1 MIIYN
6 YRKINNTL
14 LKERKKVMKILV
26 IDIHLTNGTTVKE
39 TIYGIYPAI
48 DRAIEIMVCDNV
60 EFLDVWDIQT
70 GEIYLT
76 AKEKIFT
83 YVADDLFDLLVKER

>member
-26 IDIHLTNGTTVKE
+26 IDIRLTNGTTVKE

-60 EFLDVWDIQT
+60 EFLDVWDSQT

-83 YVADDLFDLLVKER
+83 YIADDLFDLLVEER

>member
-6 YRKINNTL
+6 YRKINNTFVKR
-14 LKERKKVMKILV
+14 KEKVMKILV

-70 GEIYLT
+70 AEIYLT
-76 AKEKIFT
+76 AKENLFT
-83 YVADDLFDLLVKER
+83 YVADDLFDLLIEER

>member
-1 MIIYN
+1 
-6 YRKINNTL
+6 
-14 LKERKKVMKILV
+14 MKILV

-39 TIYGIYPAI
+39 TIYGIYSAI
-48 DRAIEIMVCDNV
+48 ARAIEIMVCDNI
-60 EFLDVWDIQT
+60 EFLDIWDIQT

-83 YVADDLFDLLVKER
+83 YIADDLFDLLVKER

>member
-1 MIIYN
+1 
-6 YRKINNTL
+6 
-14 LKERKKVMKILV
+14 MKILV
-26 IDIHLTNGTTVKE
+26 IDIDLINGTTVKE

-70 GEIYLT
+70 AEIYLT
-76 AKEKIFT
+76 AKENLFT
-83 YVADDLFDLLVKER
+83 YIADDLLDLLVKER

>member
-70 GEIYLT
+70 AEIYLT
-76 AKEKIFT
+76 AKENLFT
-83 YVADDLFDLLVKER
+83 YVADDLFDLLIEER

>member
-1 MIIYN
+1 
-6 YRKINNTL
+6 
-14 LKERKKVMKILV
+14 MKILV
-26 IDIHLTNGTTVKE
+26 IDIHLINGTTVKE

-76 AKEKIFT
+76 AKENLFT
-83 YVADDLFDLLVKER
+83 YIADDLLDLLVKER

>member
-60 EFLDVWDIQT
+60 EFLDVWDSQT

-76 AKEKIFT
+76 AKENLFT
-83 YVADDLFDLLVKER
+83 YIADDLLDLLVKER

>member
-1 MIIYN
+1 
-6 YRKINNTL
+6 
-14 LKERKKVMKILV
+14 MKILV

-39 TIYGIYPAI
+39 TIYGIYSAI

-76 AKEKIFT
+76 AKENLFT
-83 YVADDLFDLLVKER
+83 YIADDLFDLLVKER

>member
-1 MIIYN
+1 
-6 YRKINNTL
+6 
-14 LKERKKVMKILV
+14 MKILV

-39 TIYGIYPAI
+39 TIYGIYSAV

-76 AKEKIFT
+76 AKENLFT
-83 YVADDLFDLLVKER
+83 YIADDLFDLLIEER

>member
-70 GEIYLT
+70 GEVYLT
-76 AKEKIFT
+76 AKEKLFI
-83 YVADDLFDLLVKER
+83 YVADGLFDLLVEER

>member
-26 IDIHLTNGTTVKE
+26 IDIHLTDGTTVKE

-48 DRAIEIMVCDNV
+48 GRAIEIMVCDNV
-60 EFLDVWDIQT
+60 EFLDIWDSQT

-76 AKEKIFT
+76 AKENIST
-83 YVADDLFDLLVKER
+83 YVADDLFDLLVGER

>member
-48 DRAIEIMVCDNV
+48 SRAIEIMVCDNV
-60 EFLDVWDIQT
+60 EFLDIWDIQT

-76 AKEKIFT
+76 AKENFST
-83 YVADDLFDLLVKER
+83 YVADDLFDLLVGER

>member
-60 EFLDVWDIQT
+60 EFLDVWDSQT

-83 YVADDLFDLLVKER
+83 YIADDLFDLLVEER

>member
-1 MIIYN
+1 
-6 YRKINNTL
+6 
-14 LKERKKVMKILV
+14 MKILV
-26 IDIHLTNGTTVKE
+26 IDIHLTHGTTVKE
-39 TIYGIYPAI
+39 TIDGIYSAI
-48 DRAIEIMVCDNV
+48 ARAIEIMVCDNI

-83 YVADDLFDLLVKER
+83 YIADVLTDLLVKER

>member
-1 MIIYN
+1 
-6 YRKINNTL
+6 
-14 LKERKKVMKILV
+14 MKILV

-39 TIYGIYPAI
+39 IIYGIYPAI

-70 GEIYLT
+70 AEIYLT
-76 AKEKIFT
+76 AKENLFT
-83 YVADDLFDLLVKER
+83 YVADDLFDLLIEER

>member
-60 EFLDVWDIQT
+60 EFLDVWDVQT

-83 YVADDLFDLLVKER
+83 YIADDLFDLLIEER

>member
-70 GEIYLT
+70 AEIYLT
-76 AKEKIFT
+76 AKENLFT

>member
-26 IDIHLTNGTTVKE
+26 IDIHLTNGTIVKE

-83 YVADDLFDLLVKER
+83 YIADDLFDLLVKER

>member
-83 YVADDLFDLLVKER
+83 YIADDLFDLLVKER

>member
-1 MIIYN
+1 
-6 YRKINNTL
+6 
-14 LKERKKVMKILV
+14 MKILV

-48 DRAIEIMVCDNV
+48 DRAIEIMVCDNI
-60 EFLDVWDIQT
+60 EFLDVWDTQT

-76 AKEKIFT
+76 AKENLFT
-83 YVADDLFDLLVKER
+83 YVADDLFDLLIEER

>member
-70 GEIYLT
+70 AEIYLT
-76 AKEKIFT
+76 AEEKIFT
-83 YVADDLFDLLVKER
+83 YVADDLFDLLIEER

>member
-1 MIIYN
+1 
-6 YRKINNTL
+6 
-14 LKERKKVMKILV
+14 MKILV

-48 DRAIEIMVCDNV
+48 DRAIEIMVCDNI

-83 YVADDLFDLLVKER
+83 YIADDLFDLLVKER

>member
-76 AKEKIFT
+76 AKENLFT
-83 YVADDLFDLLVKER
+83 YIADDLFDLLVKER

>member
-1 MIIYN
+1 
-6 YRKINNTL
+6 
-14 LKERKKVMKILV
+14 MKILV

-70 GEIYLT
+70 AEIYLT
-76 AKEKIFT
+76 AKENLFT
-83 YVADDLFDLLVKER
+83 YIADDLLDLLIKER

>member
-1 MIIYN
+1 
-6 YRKINNTL
+6 
-14 LKERKKVMKILV
+14 MKILV

-76 AKEKIFT
+76 AKENLFT
-83 YVADDLFDLLVKER
+83 YIADELFNLLVKER

>member
-1 MIIYN
+1 
-6 YRKINNTL
+6 
-14 LKERKKVMKILV
+14 MKILV

-48 DRAIEIMVCDNV
+48 DRAIEIMICDNV

-76 AKEKIFT
+76 AKENLFT
-83 YVADDLFDLLVKER
+83 YIADDLFDLLVKER

>member
-1 MIIYN
+1 
-6 YRKINNTL
+6 
-14 LKERKKVMKILV
+14 MKILV

-76 AKEKIFT
+76 AKEKIFI
-83 YVADDLFDLLVKER
+83 YVADGLFDLLVEER

>member
-1 MIIYN
+1 
-6 YRKINNTL
+6 
-14 LKERKKVMKILV
+14 MKILV

-48 DRAIEIMVCDNV
+48 DRAIEIMVCDNI

-70 GEIYLT
+70 AEIYLT
-76 AKEKIFT
+76 AKENLFT
-83 YVADDLFDLLVKER
+83 YVADDLLDLLVKER

>member
-1 MIIYN
+1 MIIYH
-6 YRKINNTL
+6 YRKKNNTL

-76 AKEKIFT
+76 AEEKIFT
-83 YVADDLFDLLVKER
+83 YVADVLTDLLVEER

>member
-1 MIIYN
+1 
-6 YRKINNTL
+6 
-14 LKERKKVMKILV
+14 MKILV

-39 TIYGIYPAI
+39 IIYGIYPAI

-76 AKEKIFT
+76 AKENLFT
-83 YVADDLFDLLVKER
+83 YVADDLFDLLIEER